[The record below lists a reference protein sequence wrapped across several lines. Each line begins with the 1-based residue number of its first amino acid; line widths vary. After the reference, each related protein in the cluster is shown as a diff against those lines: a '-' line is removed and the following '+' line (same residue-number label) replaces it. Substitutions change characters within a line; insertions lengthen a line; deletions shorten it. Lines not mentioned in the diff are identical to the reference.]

1 MYIWPAAVSAPY
13 VLGAARL
20 ILSTLAFF
28 RRLPNPFSFSAR
40 SFSTCINIL
49 CTLIYILYIYFPYNI
64 RFLLDVV
71 ITHIRL
77 GGVGRRRL
85 LATVSLL
92 SRKKRHRQF
101 WWQLR
106 EKKYKEILFSTNGRD
121 RIIIGTLLLLLQ
133 TQLSLFEKENTWGLQ
148 TFLYYIDGSQVL
160 LDAVSSYVI
169 KVGDC
174 LCCRYFSFSNRISKP
189 KRIERESRG
198 GVWCR

>member
-71 ITHIRL
+71 IPHIRL
-77 GGVGRRRL
+77 GGGRAASSVGDSFVIIEKEKASPVL
-85 LATVSLL
+85 MAVE
-92 SRKKRHRQF
+92 
-101 WWQLR
+101 R
-106 EKKYKEILFSTNGRD
+106 EKI
-121 RIIIGTLLLLLQ
+121 
-133 TQLSLFEKENTWGLQ
+133 
-148 TFLYYIDGSQVL
+148 
-160 LDAVSSYVI
+160 
-169 KVGDC
+169 
-174 LCCRYFSFSNRISKP
+174 
-189 KRIERESRG
+189 
-198 GVWCR
+198 